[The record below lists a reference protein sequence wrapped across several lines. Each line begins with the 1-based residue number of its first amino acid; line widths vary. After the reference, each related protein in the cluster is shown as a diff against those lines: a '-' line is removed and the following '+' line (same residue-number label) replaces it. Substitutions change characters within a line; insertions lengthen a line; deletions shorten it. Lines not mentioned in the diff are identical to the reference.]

1 MKRFLNL
8 SSSESID
15 LHRSIYKNAIRIKRD
30 AEVII
35 SNRKSFSSATS
46 LLILSS
52 EEVVKATLVFLHSEN
67 YNIYKLKDAKKFFSD
82 HRIRHQISQ
91 LIEMSIS
98 IYETSTIW
106 EGRKKKPKVFN
117 SKSNFWN
124 NVVNGFFDIVEASKP
139 LVNSI
144 DRVNL
149 LQEFN
154 NIKNKGLYVD
164 FKDELFTPQIDVQ
177 DEIYYKVKEVVD
189 RVFKFYK
196 IIQILHHP
204 NFENRYPEE
213 NVGQLKKDLRL
224 FIDDAMKE
232 IDFEK
237 LKKLKV

>member
-8 SSSESID
+8 SPSESKD
-15 LHRSIYKNAIRIKRD
+15 LHKSIYKNAIRIKKD

-35 SNRKSFSSATS
+35 ANRKSYSSATS

-52 EEVVKATLVFLHSEN
+52 EEVVKAALVFLHSEN

-98 IYETSTIW
+98 IYETSSIW
-106 EGRKKKPKVFN
+106 EGRKRKINTFN
-117 SKSNFWN
+117 LKSKFWN
-124 NVVNGFFDIVEASKP
+124 NIVNGFFDVVEASRP
-139 LVNSI
+139 LINSV

-154 NIKNKGLYVD
+154 NLKNGGLYVD
-164 FKDELFTPQIDVQ
+164 YRDELFTPQNDVSN
-177 DEIYYKVKEVVD
+177 EIYNKVKEVVD
-189 RVFKFYK
+189 RVFKFYN
-196 IIQILHHP
+196 IIQIIHHP

-213 NVGQLKKDLRL
+213 NVSKLKKDLKL

-232 IDFEK
+232 IDFEE
-237 LKKLKV
+237 LKKL